1 MLTCLVS
8 ILLVAHVKPFPSAS
22 ENYWEVVNETQVTV
36 TLYFLF
42 GVTDIV
48 ADPEIKEQIG
58 WGMISCTSC
67 TLTICLLRAGLRSFV
82 EFYRIM
88 RAKFVKYIRKTRD
101 KDNKAKG
108 PPKKHF

>member
-1 MLTCLVS
+1 M
-8 ILLVAHVKPFPSAS
+8 
-22 ENYWEVVNETQVTV
+22 NEIQVTV

-42 GVTDIV
+42 GVTDIITN
-48 ADPEIKEQIG
+48 PEIKEQIG
-58 WGMISCTSC
+58 WAMISCTSC

-88 RAKFVKYIRKTRD
+88 RAKFEKFIKKTRD